1 MKEIVVNNPE
11 ADPLVIPDQRAI
23 IDEILET
30 NRTAP
35 GATMVVLNEIQ
46 SRIGYIPTPVQA
58 YVAQRLRV
66 PMSQINGVVSFYSFF
81 STRPQGEHTI
91 KFCMG
96 TACYVAGT
104 PQLIEKAKQTL
115 GVDVGETTQDG
126 QIGIEVCRC
135 VGACSQAPVM
145 IVDEDMK
152 GRVRPNKL
160 PPIIRKIQKH
170 DVGTQSER
178 ETG

>member
-1 MKEIVVNNPE
+1 MTDTVVNNSQTN
-11 ADPLVIPDQRAI
+11 PLEIPDQRAI
-23 IDEILET
+23 IDEILDT
-30 NRTAP
+30 NRNAL

-46 SRIGYIPTPVQA
+46 SRIGFISAPVQA

-81 STRPQGEHTI
+81 STRPQGKHTL

-104 PQLIEKAKQTL
+104 PQLIEKAKQSL
-115 GVDVGETTQDG
+115 GVDVGETTKDG
-126 QIGIEVCRC
+126 QISLEVCRC
-135 VGACSQAPVM
+135 VGACSQAPVL

-160 PPIIRKIQKH
+160 PPIIRKIQNH
-170 DVGTQSER
+170 SES
-178 ETG
+178 TH